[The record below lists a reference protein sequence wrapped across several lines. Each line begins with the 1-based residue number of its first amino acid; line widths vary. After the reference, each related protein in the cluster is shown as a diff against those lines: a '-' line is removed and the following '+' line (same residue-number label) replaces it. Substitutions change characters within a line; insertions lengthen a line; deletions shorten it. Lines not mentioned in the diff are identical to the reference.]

1 MAIQVR
7 VNEATHAAIRCLAN
21 DSGESMQSVI
31 DKAIGR
37 YRRELFLES
46 LNQDFERL
54 RGNSDDWDEELAE
67 RKLWENTLLDGDEK

>member
-1 MAIQVR
+1 
-7 VNEATHAAIRCLAN
+7 
-21 DSGESMQSVI
+21 MQGVI

-46 LNQDFERL
+46 LNEDFKRL
-54 RGNSDDWDEELAE
+54 RESSSDWQEELEE